1 VAAYR
6 KQVNESKHALIARDS
21 RGRSHEETEPAERVC
36 YAELMQDLLYL
47 PKRQSTLQQFFVKA
61 HKKLEQHEVSL
72 RLPQAI
78 ELDCYNIYTQRF
90 EKIMKQGLELPK
102 DAFYALKPVMRELAT
117 AAKETA
123 VKTMRQ
129 QAARVLRRVLSLQI
143 SEKFP
148 ACF

>member
-1 VAAYR
+1 
-6 KQVNESKHALIARDS
+6 
-21 RGRSHEETEPAERVC
+21 
-36 YAELMQDLLYL
+36 M
-47 PKRQSTLQQFFVKA
+47 
-61 HKKLEQHEVSL
+61 
-72 RLPQAI
+72 AI
-78 ELDCYNIYTQRF
+78 ELDCYHTYTQRF

-102 DAFYALKPVMRELAT
+102 DAFYALKPVMRDLAT